1 MAQVTLFGAFQ
12 DIAGWRTRR
21 IEAAT
26 LGALKEAVAAS
37 DNRLAERLA
46 HRSTLVI
53 LNQTIAP
60 HGLLDDDTALSA
72 DDEVGFGPPV
82 SGG

>member
-12 DIAGWRTRR
+12 DLAGWRTRR
-21 IEAAT
+21 IEAPT
-26 LGALKEAVAAS
+26 LGALKAAVA
-37 DNRLAERLA
+37 DGDGRLAERLG
-46 HRSTLVI
+46 HGSTLVI

-60 HGLLDDDTALSA
+60 QGLVGDDAALSV

>member
-1 MAQVTLFGAFQ
+1 MTLFGAFQ
-12 DIAGWRTRR
+12 DLAGWRTRR

-26 LGALKEAVAAS
+26 LGALKAAVAGE
-37 DNRLAERLA
+37 DDRLAERLG

-60 HGLLDDDTALSA
+60 HGRLGDDSALSA
-72 DDEVGFGPPV
+72 DDDVGFGPPV

>member
-1 MAQVTLFGAFQ
+1 MTLFGAFQ
-12 DIAGWRTRR
+12 DLAGWRTRR

-26 LGALKEAVAAS
+26 LGALKAAVAGK
-37 DNRLAERLA
+37 DHRLAERLG
-46 HRSTLVI
+46 HRSTLII

-60 HGLLDDDTALSA
+60 HGRLGDDSALSA

>member
-1 MAQVTLFGAFQ
+1 MTLFGAFQ
-12 DIAGWRTRR
+12 DLASWRTRR

-26 LGALKEAVAAS
+26 LGALKAAVAGE
-37 DNRLAERLA
+37 DDRLAERLG

-60 HGLLDDDTALSA
+60 HGRLGDDSVLSA